1 MPGKR
6 IVFKVDET
14 LATHGLPSAVGRLL
28 ESAGA
33 TQVRAPHPE
42 LPGVYV
48 AVLGPDVE
56 ADALIARLLREPGI
70 LHAERDDLQ
79 SAL

>member
-1 MPGKR
+1 VPGTR

-14 LATHGLPSAVGRLL
+14 QAAGLPSAVADLL

-33 TQVRAPHPE
+33 VQVRKPHPD

-48 AVLGPDVE
+48 AMLGPDVDV
-56 ADALIARLLREPGI
+56 DALLASLLRAPGI
-70 LHAERDDLQ
+70 LDAERDDLQ
-79 SAL
+79 SAF